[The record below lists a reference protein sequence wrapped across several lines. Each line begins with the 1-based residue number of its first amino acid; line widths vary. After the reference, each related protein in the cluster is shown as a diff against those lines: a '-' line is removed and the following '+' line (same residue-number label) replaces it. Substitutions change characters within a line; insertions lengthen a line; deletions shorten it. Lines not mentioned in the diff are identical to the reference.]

1 MNKLQTKIHS
11 ALTALA
17 SNMADQ
23 EPRGWPPECL
33 GFAYQPMRPETK
45 AEEKVTS
52 PEK

>member
-17 SNMADQ
+17 GNMADR

-33 GFAYQPMRPETK
+33 VITYQPMRPETK
-45 AEEKVTS
+45 QEEKVTS